1 MVVLMPIM
9 RKVSLSFSL
18 SQNELK
24 FSFFWVDGLLQ
35 NALPISTFLQIF
47 LHFWNRKVIKKGTL
61 LIYKNIIEIIL
72 TLSIFLWLVWKTFK
86 QWGFKI
92 LITLSLESEICADW
106 CVSLFIHNILKY
118 CSHSSVSTFL
128 RLKKLYSCKKYLLQN
143 ILFINFRSI
152 FLLMFALQY
161 ISSFFLTKHFYILI
175 LVKSVYWIDNISYM

>member
-1 MVVLMPIM
+1 MPCQ
-9 RKVSLSFSL
+9 SLH
-18 SQNELK
+18 
-24 FSFFWVDGLLQ
+24 FFR
-35 NALPISTFLQIF
+35 FF

-86 QWGFKI
+86 QWGIKI

-106 CVSLFIHNILKY
+106 CVSLFIHNILEY
-118 CSHSSVSTFL
+118 CSHPSVSTFL

-161 ISSFFLTKHFYILI
+161 ISSFFLAKHFYILI